1 MNINDENFIIQ
12 LRKRNEKALDYV
24 INNYGWVIKSIVKKE
39 MYNLKYLQEEC
50 INDILLGVW
59 NNINSFDEKRGEFKN
74 WLGGITKFKC
84 IDYKRRYLK
93 DITYENID
101 DICLTDNSVRQT
113 IEKECNEGM
122 QQILNCLNEQDRN
135 IFYSLYIEQEGVDKV
150 SRDTG
155 IKKDI
160 IYNYKKEIGETAV
173 DKNIE
178 IKINDVMLDDENN
191 LIISREIK
199 SDKKIKEIP
208 YGSSEDIYINDN
220 KVEFRWNCISDE
232 IIDDYSSATVDK
244 YTLWSEDGDID
255 FGGDINIK
263 IVYKEVG
270 EYPDYTQG
278 TWEFEFNCDNIH
290 NLVEVTKKGG
300 VNYKFK
306 VDNGGE
312 ISLDT
317 YKINPLDMIIYGRME
332 GEDKNNPYIIE
343 LRGIDDKGNNVRF
356 KLSGG
361 SDHVEMSPCSK
372 IDSETKIL
380 KLTPYAMK
388 FPKKNEKPE
397 DMVKVGEEFTINLDK

>member
-50 INDILLGVW
+50 MNDILLGVW

-160 IYNYKKEIGETAV
+160 IYNRVSRAKKR
-173 DKNIE
+173 
-178 IKINDVMLDDENN
+178 IKRMFKL
-191 LIISREIK
+191 
-199 SDKKIKEIP
+199 KK
-208 YGSSEDIYINDN
+208 
-220 KVEFRWNCISDE
+220 
-232 IIDDYSSATVDK
+232 
-244 YTLWSEDGDID
+244 
-255 FGGDINIK
+255 
-263 IVYKEVG
+263 
-270 EYPDYTQG
+270 
-278 TWEFEFNCDNIH
+278 
-290 NLVEVTKKGG
+290 
-300 VNYKFK
+300 
-306 VDNGGE
+306 NGG
-312 ISLDT
+312 I
-317 YKINPLDMIIYGRME
+317 R
-332 GEDKNNPYIIE
+332 
-343 LRGIDDKGNNVRF
+343 
-356 KLSGG
+356 
-361 SDHVEMSPCSK
+361 C
-372 IDSETKIL
+372 
-380 KLTPYAMK
+380 
-388 FPKKNEKPE
+388 EK
-397 DMVKVGEEFTINLDK
+397 